1 MSILHKLYVI
11 TVIFILTTAG
21 VTFAADQSLPPAKAR
36 KEPKQ
41 TFTESSPFT
50 LDQIYRATLA
60 QSESLKIDEAG
71 IRFAEARYQEAV
83 AAIYP
88 KIHFILTE
96 RLRNDSSTNSS
107 GNSDFGQGSNSG
119 FSGTRKD
126 RLQGALNITQPLFSG
141 FRDFYLADAAQAE
154 IESRKL
160 LTMRAKELLFEE
172 VAKLYYQIV
181 LYQKDLVELDLTQAV
196 LEKRIQEIEEFV
208 KLGKE
213 REGAK
218 YSAQADIADNQTT
231 KSQIKGLLQASK
243 EMLVYLSGIRLED
256 LKLEANIPNLR
267 PEPLNNYLE
276 LGINRLDILAAS
288 QNQAALA
295 HQLKATERE
304 KWPSLSLQGNYYPI
318 ESPDTDRSADLML
331 QLDVPVFESGRIDA
345 RIAQKQATLRS
356 EQLRSEELKRKAESE
371 IRIAYANYEALFQ
384 EHLRLNELVD
394 AIEKDYTAQ
403 KADYSLGVVT
413 NLEVLQSIR
422 ELQNAKRRLLR
433 VRIDEQ
439 ISKIKL
445 QVAAGDVIP
454 GSGGSNSTIQ

>member
-1 MSILHKLYVI
+1 
-11 TVIFILTTAG
+11 
-21 VTFAADQSLPPAKAR
+21 
-36 KEPKQ
+36 
-41 TFTESSPFT
+41 
-50 LDQIYRATLA
+50 
-60 QSESLKIDEAG
+60 
-71 IRFAEARYQEAV
+71 
-83 AAIYP
+83 
-88 KIHFILTE
+88 
-96 RLRNDSSTNSS
+96 
-107 GNSDFGQGSNSG
+107 
-119 FSGTRKD
+119 
-126 RLQGALNITQPLFSG
+126 
-141 FRDFYLADAAQAE
+141 
-154 IESRKL
+154 
-160 LTMRAKELLFEE
+160 
-172 VAKLYYQIV
+172 
-181 LYQKDLVELDLTQAV
+181 
-196 LEKRIQEIEEFV
+196 
-208 KLGKE
+208 
-213 REGAK
+213 
-218 YSAQADIADNQTT
+218 
-231 KSQIKGLLQASK
+231 
-243 EMLVYLSGIRLED
+243 MLVYLSGIRLED

-454 GSGGSNSTIQ
+454 GSGGNNSTIQ